1 MAVQYGMEL
10 HQIDVDV
17 AFLNGNLKEEIYM
30 KQPDGFV
37 VKGQENLV
45 CKLKKSIYGLKQS
58 RRCWNGALD
67 EHLKK
72 IGFIQ
77 SKADQCLYIGKIDG
91 DLIFLA
97 VYVDDI
103 ILASK
108 KHEVIQKTKKLF
120 ACKFEMKDMGRL
132 HYFLGV
138 RIVQNE
144 GNVWIRQD
152 RYLEEVLRKFG
163 MQNAK
168 SVATP
173 MEQNA
178 KPQQVTKD
186 SELFF
191 SKLYQSAI
199 GSLMYLANV
208 TRPDIYFMLCIN

>member
-1 MAVQYGMEL
+1 
-10 HQIDVDV
+10 
-17 AFLNGNLKEEIYM
+17 
-30 KQPDGFV
+30 
-37 VKGQENLV
+37 
-45 CKLKKSIYGLKQS
+45 
-58 RRCWNGALD
+58 
-67 EHLKK
+67 
-72 IGFIQ
+72 
-77 SKADQCLYIGKIDG
+77 
-91 DLIFLA
+91 
-97 VYVDDI
+97 
-103 ILASK
+103 
-108 KHEVIQKTKKLF
+108 
-120 ACKFEMKDMGRL
+120 MKDMGRL

-152 RYLEEVLRKFG
+152 RYHEEVLRKFG

-199 GSLMYLANV
+199 GSRMYLANV
-208 TRPDIYFMLCIN
+208 TRPDIYFMLCIK